1 MKIKKREGRIPF
13 RCLILLQ
20 LGLALFLPDV
30 LSASEFSAVGHKSI
44 KGLEAVY
51 SHTSRGLGF
60 QVVGKSLLSESGIQK
75 TSRVRLNNAAPV
87 KKAFLIWSGETKE
100 ENKTREGIIF
110 LTDGNKEHAI
120 TAQRIW
126 KQNSTGILYTALA
139 EVTQYVTGG
148 GWYGVKNLYSEEVNP
163 GGRDPYSVAGWA
175 LVAVTED
182 PGSREKKSV
191 TLLAGLQVLKPGETY
206 DLSLTPHVPPGSLEP
221 SSIGIIGG
229 HGRAGN
235 GSSNLLN
242 DKALSGNEDWDGSAG
257 KFWDIDIFEINR
269 DNNNDGDEGLTLT
282 IDPLL
287 QWLYPIGVIVKSCFT
302 E

>member
-13 RCLILLQ
+13 RRLIFLQ
-20 LGLALFLPDV
+20 LGLALFLPHV

-44 KGLEAVY
+44 KGFEAVY
-51 SHTSRGLGF
+51 SHTARGLGF
-60 QVVGKSLLSESGIQK
+60 RIIGESLLVERKMKKASRAQLK
-75 TSRVRLNNAAPV
+75 TSSPVR
-87 KKAFLIWSGETKE
+87 KAFLIWSGETKE

-110 LTDGNKEHAI
+110 LADGNKEHAI
-120 TAQRIW
+120 IAQRIW

-139 EVTQYVTGG
+139 EVTQYVTGSG
-148 GWYGVKNLYSEEVNP
+148 GYGVKNLYSEELNP
-163 GGRDPYSVAGWA
+163 GGRDPYTVAGWA
-175 LVAVTED
+175 LVVVTED
-182 PGSREKKSV
+182 PGSRERNSV
-191 TLLAGLQVLKPGETY
+191 ILLAGLQVLKPGETY
-206 DLSLTPHVPPGSLEP
+206 DLSLTPHAPPGSP
-221 SSIGIIGG
+221 KPGAIGRIGG

-235 GSSNLLN
+235 VSANLFN
-242 DKALSGNEDWDGSAG
+242 NKALTGSEDWDGSAG

-287 QWLYPIGVIVKSCFT
+287 QWLYPVGVVVTFKSH

>member
-1 MKIKKREGRIPF
+1 MKIKKREGHIPF
-13 RCLILLQ
+13 RRLILLA
-20 LGLALFLPDV
+20 LGLAWFLSHG

-60 QVVGKSLLSESGIQK
+60 QIIGKSLLSGSGIQK
-75 TSRVRLNNAAPV
+75 TSRVRLNNASPV

-100 ENKTREGIIF
+100 ENKTRDRIIF

-139 EVTQYVTGG
+139 EVTKYVTGSG
-148 GWYGVKNLYSEEVNP
+148 LYGVKDLHSDRVNP
-163 GGRDPYSVAGWA
+163 GGRDPYTVAGWA

-182 PGSREKKSV
+182 PGSREKNSV

-206 DLSLTPHVPPGSLEP
+206 DLSLTPHAPPGSPEP
-221 SSIGIIGG
+221 RAIGIFGG

-235 GSSNLLN
+235 GSANLLN
-242 DKALSGNEDWDGSAG
+242 NKALSGMEDWDGSAG
-257 KFWDIDIFEINR
+257 KFWDIDIFEVNR
-269 DNNNDGDEGLTLT
+269 DNNNDRDEGLTLT

-287 QWLYPIGVIVKSCFT
+287 QWLYPVGVVVTFKVH

>member
-1 MKIKKREGRIPF
+1 MKIKKGDGHIPF
-13 RCLILLQ
+13 RRFIFLP
-20 LGLALFLPDV
+20 LGLALFLPHV

-44 KGLEAVY
+44 KGFDAVY
-51 SHTSRGLGF
+51 SHTARGLGF
-60 QVVGKSLLSESGIQK
+60 RIIGESLLVERKMKKASRVQLK
-75 TSRVRLNNAAPV
+75 TSSPV
-87 KKAFLIWSGETKE
+87 SKAFLIWSGETKE
-100 ENKTREGIIF
+100 ENKTREGIIL

-120 TAQRIW
+120 TAQQIW

-163 GGRDPYSVAGWA
+163 GGRDPYTVAGWA

-182 PGSREKKSV
+182 PGSREKNSV

-206 DLSLTPHVPPGSLEP
+206 DLSLTPHGPPGSPEP
-221 SSIGIIGG
+221 RAIGIIGG

-235 GSSNLLN
+235 GSANLLN
-242 DKALSGNEDWDGSAG
+242 NKALSGEEDWDGSAG
-257 KFWDIDIFEINR
+257 EFWDIDKFVVNR
-269 DNNNDGDEGLTLT
+269 DNNKDGDEGLTLT

-287 QWLYPIGVIVKSCFT
+287 QWLYPVGVVVTFKSH

>member
-1 MKIKKREGRIPF
+1 MENKKREGRIPF
-13 RCLILLQ
+13 RRLILLQ
-20 LGLALFLPDV
+20 AGLALFLPHV

-60 QVVGKSLLSESGIQK
+60 QIIGKSLLSGSGIQK
-75 TSRVRLNNAAPV
+75 TSRVRLNNNSPV

-120 TAQRIW
+120 TAQRLW
-126 KQNSTGILYTALA
+126 QQNSTGILYTALA

-148 GWYGVKNLYSEEVNP
+148 GVYGVKNLFSEEVNP
-163 GGRDPYSVAGWA
+163 GGRDPYTVAGWA
-175 LVAVTED
+175 LVTVIED
-182 PGSREKKSV
+182 PGSREKNSIK
-191 TLLAGLQVLKPGETY
+191 LLVGLQVLKPGETY
-206 DLSLTPHVPPGSLEP
+206 DLSLTPHAPPGSSKP
-221 SSIGIIGG
+221 RAIGIFGG
-229 HGRAGN
+229 HGRVGN
-235 GSSNLLN
+235 GSANLLN
-242 DKALSGNEDWDGSAG
+242 NKALTGKGDWDGSAG
-257 KFWDIDIFEINR
+257 KFWDIDKFEVNG

-287 QWLYPIGVIVKSCFT
+287 QWLYPVGVVVTFKSH

>member
-1 MKIKKREGRIPF
+1 MKIKKHEGRIPF
-13 RCLILLQ
+13 RCMIFLQ
-20 LGLALFLPDV
+20 LGLALFMPHV
-30 LSASEFSAVGHKSI
+30 LFASEFSAVGHKSI
-44 KGLEAVY
+44 KGLEVVY
-51 SHTSRGLGF
+51 SHTARGLGF
-60 QVVGKSLLSESGIQK
+60 RIIGESLLVERKMKKASRAQLK
-75 TSRVRLNNAAPV
+75 TSSPVR
-87 KKAFLIWSGETKE
+87 KAFLIWSGETKE
-100 ENKTREGIIF
+100 ENTTREEIIF
-110 LTDGNKEHAI
+110 LTDGNQEHAI

-163 GGRDPYSVAGWA
+163 GGRDPYTVAGWA
-175 LVAVTED
+175 LVVVTEN
-182 PGSREKKSV
+182 PGSREKNSI

-206 DLSLTPHVPPGSLEP
+206 DLSLTPHAPPGSPEP
-221 SSIGIIGG
+221 RAIGIIGG

-235 GSSNLLN
+235 GSANLLN
-242 DKALSGNEDWDGSAG
+242 NKALSGKGDWDGSAG
-257 KFWDIDIFEINR
+257 KFWDIDKFEVNG

-287 QWLYPIGVIVKSCFT
+287 QWLYPVGVVVTFKAH